1 MVIVR
6 FRSHSEAKDMLKKVK
21 KMYKFSK
28 ELMECLED
36 KYENEMYED
45 DEDDDDVE
53 SEYRN
58 GGQAYGG
65 RREDESMAM
74 RRVRYRRGM

>member
-21 KMYKFSK
+21 QMYKFSK

-36 KYENEMYED
+36 KYESEMYED
-45 DEDDDDVE
+45 EDDDVE

-65 RREDESMAM
+65 RHEDEGMSM

>member
-6 FRSHSEAKDMLKKVK
+6 FRSHSEAKDVLKKVK

-28 ELMECLED
+28 ELMECLEN

-45 DEDDDDVE
+45 DEDDDVE

-65 RREDESMAM
+65 RREDEDMTM

>member
-6 FRSHSEAKDMLKKVK
+6 FRSQSEAKDMLKKVK

-45 DEDDDDVE
+45 DEDDDVE
-53 SEYRN
+53 SEYSN

-65 RREDESMAM
+65 RREDEGMSM
-74 RRVRYRRGM
+74 RRARYRRSM

>member
-36 KYENEMYED
+36 KYESEMYED
-45 DEDDDDVE
+45 EDDDVE

-58 GGQAYGG
+58 GGQAYGS
-65 RREDESMAM
+65 RREDEGMSM

>member
-45 DEDDDDVE
+45 DDDDVE

-58 GGQAYGG
+58 GGQAYGRG
-65 RREDESMAM
+65 EDEGMSM

>member
-6 FRSHSEAKDMLKKVK
+6 FRSQSEAKDMLKKVK

-45 DEDDDDVE
+45 DEDDDVE

-65 RREDESMAM
+65 RREDEGMSM

>member
-21 KMYKFSK
+21 QMYKFSK

-36 KYENEMYED
+36 KYESEMYED
-45 DEDDDDVE
+45 EDDDVE

-65 RREDESMAM
+65 RREDEGMSM

>member
-21 KMYKFSK
+21 QMYKFSK

-36 KYENEMYED
+36 KYESEMYED
-45 DEDDDDVE
+45 EDDDVE

-65 RREDESMAM
+65 RREDEGMSM
-74 RRVRYRRGM
+74 RRVHYRRGM

>member
-45 DEDDDDVE
+45 DEDDDIE

-65 RREDESMAM
+65 RREDGDMNM
-74 RRVRYRRGM
+74 RRVRYRRSM

>member
-21 KMYKFSK
+21 QMYKFSK

-36 KYENEMYED
+36 KYESEMYED
-45 DEDDDDVE
+45 DEDDVD

-65 RREDESMAM
+65 RREDDNMNM
-74 RRVRYRRGM
+74 RRVRYRRSM

>member
-45 DEDDDDVE
+45 DEDDVE

-58 GGQAYGG
+58 GGQAYGHG
-65 RREDESMAM
+65 EDEGMNM
-74 RRVRYRRGM
+74 RRVRYRRSM